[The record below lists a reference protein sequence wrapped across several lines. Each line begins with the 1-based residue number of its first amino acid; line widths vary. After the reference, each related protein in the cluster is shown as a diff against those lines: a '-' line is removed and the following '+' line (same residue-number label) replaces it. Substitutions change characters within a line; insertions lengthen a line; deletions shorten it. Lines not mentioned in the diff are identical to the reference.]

1 MRLSSIFLVAAATL
15 VACGAAV
22 SAGADLEQTRFS
34 TAAFPDVVQSVDTAS
49 QKRARFL
56 RSSNP
61 EKKKRGA
68 SVSRITLS

>member
-1 MRLSSIFLVAAATL
+1 MRLISVFLVAAATL

-22 SAGADLEQTRFS
+22 SAGADSEQTRSS
-34 TAAFPDVVQSVDTAS
+34 TAVFPDVVQSVDTAS

-61 EKKKRGA
+61 EEEERA
-68 SVSRITLS
+68 SISRITLS